1 MSVFVA
7 GTDTGVGK
15 TLVSALLLAR
25 YARELELVYWKP
37 VATGAGVER
46 DRTTLAELVPGA
58 GTAAEAYLFADPV
71 SPHLAARRAGES
83 IELERVGA
91 RWRELRAVFS
101 GAGFVVEGAGG
112 LLVPLDDAGTLM
124 ADLVGAL
131 RLPVLLVARSGL
143 GTINHT
149 LLSLEALARRDLAVA
164 GVVLSGS
171 PDEENR
177 KAIERLGGVEVLAQ
191 VPRLDEVNP
200 ATVAAAAAELDPT
213 GALRPWLAR
222 AS

>member
-46 DRTTLAELVPGA
+46 DRTTVAELVPGA
-58 GTAAEAYLFADPV
+58 GTAAEAYLFADAV
-71 SPHLAARRAGES
+71 SPHLAARREGEA
-83 IELERVGA
+83 IGLERIGA
-91 RWRELRAVFS
+91 RWRELSAVFP

-112 LLVPLDDAGTLM
+112 LLVPLDDEGTLLT
-124 ADLVGAL
+124 DLIATLG
-131 RLPVLLVARSGL
+131 LPVVLVARSTL

-149 LLSLEALARRDLAVA
+149 LLSLEALARRDLALA
-164 GVVLSGS
+164 GVVLCGP
-171 PDEENR
+171 PDAENR
-177 KAIERLGGVEVLAQ
+177 RAIERLGGVEVIAE
-191 VPRLDEVNP
+191 VPRLDAVAP
-200 ATVAAAAAELDPT
+200 ATVAAAAAELDPS

>member
-1 MSVFVA
+1 MSLFVA

-15 TLVSALLLAR
+15 TLVSALLVAR

-37 VATGAGVER
+37 VASGAATER
-46 DRTTLAELVPGA
+46 DRTRVAELVPGA

-71 SPHLAARRAGES
+71 SPHLAARREGES
-83 IELERVGA
+83 IELERIGT
-91 RWRELRAVFS
+91 RWRELSSVFP

-112 LLVPLDDAGTLM
+112 LLVPLDDAGALLT
-124 ADLVGAL
+124 DLIGVL
-131 RLPVLLVARSGL
+131 RLPVLLVARSTL

-164 GVVLSGS
+164 GVVLCG
-171 PDEENR
+171 PRDEENR
-177 KAIERLGGVEVLAQ
+177 AAIERLGGVEVIAEVPHLA
-191 VPRLDEVNP
+191 EVNP
-200 ATVAAAAAELDPT
+200 ATVAAAAAELDPA